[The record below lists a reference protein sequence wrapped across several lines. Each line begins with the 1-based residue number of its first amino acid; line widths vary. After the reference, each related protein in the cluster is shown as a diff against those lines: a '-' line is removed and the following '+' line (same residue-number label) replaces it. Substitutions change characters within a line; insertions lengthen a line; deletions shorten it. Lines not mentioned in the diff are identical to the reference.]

1 MEYFSLTD
9 IGLVRAKNQD
19 SYITIYNENRD
30 FLVIVCDGIGG
41 NKAGEVA
48 SSEICRY
55 FAKIFPLNKGFKD
68 AEEVITYLKYHVR
81 IASDYVYDMSRANKD
96 YEGMGTTITG
106 ILFSELGTFAINAGD
121 SRVYGI
127 NEEMHQLT
135 TDHTLVNE
143 LLARKL
149 ITPEEAVN
157 HPKKHYVTKFL
168 GVFEG
173 ASADVYQI
181 FDRYQYYLVCSD
193 GLHGYVNDAE
203 MVNFISDKTLTLA
216 QKSSQLMQSALRA
229 GGYDNIT
236 FVLVRLD
243 AGDIYGN

>member
-1 MEYFSLTD
+1 M
-9 IGLVRAKNQD
+9 V
-19 SYITIYNENRD
+19 
-30 FLVIVCDGIGG
+30 
-41 NKAGEVA
+41 
-48 SSEICRY
+48 
-55 FAKIFPLNKGFKD
+55 
-68 AEEVITYLKYHVR
+68 
-81 IASDYVYDMSRANKD
+81 
-96 YEGMGTTITG
+96 
-106 ILFSELGTFAINAGD
+106 
-121 SRVYGI
+121 
-127 NEEMHQLT
+127 QLT

-173 ASADVYQI
+173 ASADVYYVEKQ
-181 FDRYQYYLVCSD
+181 YKYYLACSD
-193 GLHGYVNDAE
+193 GLHGYVSDHDMQMIINDNA
-203 MVNFISDKTLTLA
+203 LTLA

-243 AGDIYGN
+243 AGDVYGK